1 MGLAVSIALSSHFL
15 NNLGV
20 PKLAWDTENR

>member
-15 NNLGV
+15 SNLGAHD
-20 PKLAWDTENR
+20 LAWDTKNR